1 MTNVTE
7 NTEATEKKEEGS
19 CTADKAAKDKEGS
32 CSTDKAEGSC
42 SDKKEGSC
50 S

>member
-1 MTNVTE
+1 MTNATE

-19 CTADKAAKDKEGS
+19 CTADKAAKEGS